1 LQNIG
6 VVALPRRGKP
16 RLYSECHVVTFGLLA
31 PDFCTLHAQPLIVQ
45 DKACYPCIPCVPGV
59 RAMFNSETGESE
71 VVETWQRFVQGLLGV
86 LFLIGAG
93 IMAHYYAPPETAGLE
108 QQVHQL
114 TREVADM
121 QRDQSFSA
129 ATVDDARESVA
140 YIYGIYHVSGRP
152 QSFRARVA
160 GTGFVVATGLLATNR
175 HVAEPW
181 FGDREIA
188 VELRRGGL
196 PVLEKLEAY
205 FPGSPMP
212 VRLETAAVS
221 EHGDL
226 AVLRMEA
233 TAFTKKLRPLTLS
246 RTVPHVGES
255 VSVLAYPMGVTGMV
269 AKSPALVYERL
280 SSHPDNADTAGELA
294 ALSLIRPS
302 ATFGHIGDVSGDKLI
317 YDAPT
322 ARGGSGG
329 PVLNLR
335 GEVVGIN
342 SAYIDGFSGGTLG
355 ITAAELGP
363 LLEVA
368 KRVALETA
376 AIAPLRP

>member
-1 LQNIG
+1 
-6 VVALPRRGKP
+6 
-16 RLYSECHVVTFGLLA
+16 
-31 PDFCTLHAQPLIVQ
+31 
-45 DKACYPCIPCVPGV
+45 
-59 RAMFNSETGESE
+59 MFNSDSGESE
-71 VVETWQRFVQGLLGV
+71 VVETWQRFVQGLLAV
-86 LFLIGAG
+86 LALLGALV
-93 IMAHYYAPPETAGLE
+93 MARYYSPPETTGLE

-114 TREVADM
+114 SREVADM
-121 QRDQSFSA
+121 EKQQSFSA
-129 ATVDDARESVA
+129 AAVDDARESVA
-140 YIYGIYHVSGRP
+140 YIYGIYHVSGRV

-160 GTGFVVATGLLATNR
+160 GTGFVVAPGLLATNR

-181 FGDREIA
+181 YGDREVA
-188 VELRRGGL
+188 VALRQGGS
-196 PVLEKLEAY
+196 PVLEKLMAY
-205 FPGSPMP
+205 FPGSPLP
-212 VRLETAAVS
+212 VKLETAVVAT
-221 EHGDL
+221 HGDL
-226 AVLRMEA
+226 AVLRLED

-246 RTVPHVGES
+246 QALPHVGEP

-269 AKSPALVYERL
+269 AKSPAVVYERL
-280 SSHPDNADTAGELA
+280 SSHPDDADTAGELA

-355 ITAAELGP
+355 IAANELRP
-363 LLEVA
+363 LLETA
-368 KRVALETA
+368 KRAALETA
-376 AIAPLRP
+376 AVVH